1 MFPVE
6 IRTDRLSLRRATR
19 EEVPSLTCYDYCR
32 EGADGIDEVTE
43 YVTWDPHASPKESRD
58 YLARC
63 EEMWEEGEA
72 AAYAVYPRGG
82 EDGAGEFAGMAGL
95 TFEWDRDTAVFGTWL
110 RKRFWGRGYSGER
123 ARAFFEV
130 AFGEL
135 DVSLCAV
142 EHFPGNENSERAIRR
157 YVEAAGG
164 RREGEFRNR
173 IERDGEP
180 TPSVRYSVSQ
190 TEWREAGGERTATLR
205 WEGDDADE

>member
-19 EEVPSLTCYDYCR
+19 EEVSPRECYDYCR
-32 EGADGIDEVTE
+32 EDADGIDEVTE
-43 YVTWDPHASPKESRD
+43 YVPWDPHATPKESRD
-58 YLARC
+58 YLVRC
-63 EEMWEEGEA
+63 EERWDDGEA
-72 AAYAVYPRGG
+72 AAYVVRPREG

-95 TFEWDRDTAVFGTWL
+95 DFQWDRDTAVFGTWL

-130 AFGEL
+130 AFGEF

-142 EHFPGNENSERAIRR
+142 EHISGNEKSEAAIRR

-173 IERDGEP
+173 IERDGDP
-180 TPSVRYSVSQ
+180 APAVRYSVSQ
-190 TEWREAGGERTATLR
+190 EEWREAGGERTATLR
-205 WEGDDADE
+205 WTDEASE